1 MAVLYAIVFFFFFKQ
16 KTAYEMRISD
26 WSSDV
31 CSSDLIAFELVL
43 DRDDAGHAPGNRNR
57 AVHVLQRRDRSG
69 QRDHARGYPN
79 LHTPKPCDFR
89 AAAADPPANVCVGL
103 TIGPCRNGG
112 LRSLCRRFCPCL
124 CRRSILSDRFLA
136 GKENEH
142 GEPKGDRRKRG
153 PKSGTGDAPWGR
165 EDQHVHLTRNRADC
179 RVVVHHFGADCGPAP
194 EGGIPAIPWYG
205 PVQPGLRAS

>member
-1 MAVLYAIVFFFFFKQ
+1 
-16 KTAYEMRISD
+16 MRIID

-31 CSSDLIAFELVL
+31 CSSDL
-43 DRDDAGHAPGNRNR
+43 
-57 AVHVLQRRDRSG
+57 
-69 QRDHARGYPN
+69 
-79 LHTPKPCDFR
+79 
-89 AAAADPPANVCVGL
+89 
-103 TIGPCRNGG
+103 
-112 LRSLCRRFCPCL
+112 L

-194 EGGIPAIPWYG
+194 EGGIPAIPWCG
-205 PVQPGLRAS
+205 SVQPGLLASCVRNPEVGTAQRGEKGCHSLKKIVV